1 MDKLTAR
8 VTLRMGEEL
17 HRLLLD
23 AAKDGSRPLNTE
35 ILRRLEMT
43 FSGELNFQLSEKIND
58 LGENDRLS
66 EGQRAEVLEL
76 IRKELK
82 NP

>member
-1 MDKLTAR
+1 
-8 VTLRMGEEL
+8 MGEEL

>member
-17 HRLLLD
+17 HKLLLD

-43 FSGELNFQLSEKIND
+43 FSEDLNFQFSEKIND
-58 LGENDRLS
+58 LGENDRLTK
-66 EGQRAEVLEL
+66 GQRAEVLEL
-76 IRKELK
+76 IRKELGK
-82 NP
+82 

>member
-17 HRLLLD
+17 HKLLLD
-23 AAKDGSRPLNTE
+23 AAKNGSRPLNTE

-43 FSGELNFQLSEKIND
+43 FSEDLNFQFSEKIND

-66 EGQRAEVLEL
+66 EGQRAEVLEIVKKAL
-76 IRKELK
+76 SGE
-82 NP
+82 